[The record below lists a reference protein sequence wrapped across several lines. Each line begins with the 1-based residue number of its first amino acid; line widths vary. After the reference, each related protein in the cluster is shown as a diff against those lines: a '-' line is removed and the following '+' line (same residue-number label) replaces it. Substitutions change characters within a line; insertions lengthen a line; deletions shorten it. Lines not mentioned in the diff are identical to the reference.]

1 MKNVLLSIVLGST
14 TLLSAAPIDPNENVR
29 PKRDNIH
36 QRTQSQEQKRQP
48 QREIRQRDS
57 QRVETQRTKRIQEQ
71 PQRTRQYQEQQR
83 QPRREIDQRDRQRI
97 EEKRTIRTQEQSQ
110 RTRQYQEQ
118 QRQPR
123 REIDQRDRQR
133 VEEKRTIRTQE
144 QPQRTR
150 QYQEQQR
157 RISQPAPQRELQR
170 ERTKRTFTPQ
180 ERERLI
186 IKRVQQRD
194 SVQRTFR
201 THAEF
206 KHARPHLRTNYYHIY
221 HKRDYI
227 RRPHIRQTG
236 LVYFINSWYFIYQ
249 NRHAPFYDQF
259 GYFYGFFNQ
268 FGYFFEGIFYAYD
281 RYYTYEDR
289 LRGRGLFDDRYYEP
303 YLEDGYDD
311 WYDIYEDPY
320 YEDSY
325 YDDPYYYD

>member
-1 MKNVLLSIVLGST
+1 MKNLLLSIVLGST
-14 TLLSAAPIDPNENVR
+14 TLLSAAPIDPNEDVR

-48 QREIRQRDS
+48 QRQIKQRDPQRIETKRTKRIQEQPQRTREYQEQQRQPRRQIDQRVP
-57 QRVETQRTKRIQEQ
+57 QRVETKKTMRMQEQ

-83 QPRREIDQRDRQRI
+83 Q
-97 EEKRTIRTQEQSQ
+97 
-110 RTRQYQEQ
+110 
-118 QRQPR
+118 
-123 REIDQRDRQR
+123 
-133 VEEKRTIRTQE
+133 
-144 QPQRTR
+144 
-150 QYQEQQR
+150 
-157 RISQPAPQRELQR
+157 ISQPVQQRELQR
-170 ERTKRTFTPQ
+170 EQTKRSFTPQ
-180 ERERLI
+180 ERERRI
-186 IKRVQQRD
+186 TKRISQRD
-194 SVQRTFR
+194 SIQRTFR

-227 RRPHIRQTG
+227 RRPHIRQVG
-236 LVYFINSWYFIYQ
+236 ILYFINTWYIIYRD
-249 NRHAPFYDQF
+249 RHAPFYDQF

-268 FGYFFEGIFYAYD
+268 FGFFFEGIFYGYD

-320 YEDSY
+320 Y
-325 YDDPYYYD
+325 DDPYYYD